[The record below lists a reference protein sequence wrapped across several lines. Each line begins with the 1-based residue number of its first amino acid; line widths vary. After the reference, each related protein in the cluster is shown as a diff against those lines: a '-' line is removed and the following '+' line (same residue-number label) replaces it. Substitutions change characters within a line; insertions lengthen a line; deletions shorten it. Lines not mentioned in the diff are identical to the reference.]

1 MNKIKFKLYKRIA
14 ILIIMGCF
22 CCILKKKKYE
32 VKDLAIDTSVFTI
45 KDGNFKDIYLIGHL
59 IGTGI
64 LGEVRKCKSK

>member
-1 MNKIKFKLYKRIA
+1 
-14 ILIIMGCF
+14 MGCF